1 MFIVNRTIELTKLIW
16 FSDHIYIRYKSMK
29 KLIPLLLLSSATLY
43 STIGTLPV
51 SAMGCSS
58 STNKAEV
65 VCAEGDID
73 CEKKLIEDRIN

>member
-1 MFIVNRTIELTKLIW
+1 
-16 FSDHIYIRYKSMK
+16 MK

-51 SAMGCSS
+51 SAMGCKSS
-58 STNKAEV
+58 ANKAEV
-65 VCAEGDID
+65 VCAEGDFD

>member
-1 MFIVNRTIELTKLIW
+1 
-16 FSDHIYIRYKSMK
+16 MK

-51 SAMGCSS
+51 SAMGCNSS
-58 STNKAEV
+58 SNKAEV

-73 CEKKLIEDRIN
+73 CENKLIEDRIN

>member
-1 MFIVNRTIELTKLIW
+1 
-16 FSDHIYIRYKSMK
+16 MK

-51 SAMGCSS
+51 SAMGCNSS
-58 STNKAEV
+58 SNKAEV
-65 VCAEGDID
+65 VCSEGDID

>member
-1 MFIVNRTIELTKLIW
+1 M
-16 FSDHIYIRYKSMK
+16 YIRYNSMK

-43 STIGTLPV
+43 STIGTLPIN
-51 SAMGCSS
+51 AMGCNS